1 MKSYLSVIFLFSI
14 ALNLSAQSKSP
25 VNKATTKVSVDQ
37 VIGSWQLV
45 NYQYGPQAKKRKP
58 LTLCD
63 TLLRW
68 NFFQDSL
75 TKKTYLKVVNSEE
88 CADFG
93 FESDWQLSGNTIL
106 IKRTKILGFGGVSA
120 SGSFLIKQVT
130 QDQLILEFQKNK
142 YIFRK
147 S

>member
-1 MKSYLSVIFLFSI
+1 MKSLLSVIFLFSI
-14 ALNLSAQSKSP
+14 ALNLSAQSKPP

-142 YIFRK
+142 YIFRM

>member
-1 MKSYLSVIFLFSI
+1 MKSLLSVIFLLLF
-14 ALNLSAQSKSP
+14 ALNLSAQSKPP
-25 VNKATTKVSVDQ
+25 VNKATTKVSLDQ

-58 LTLCD
+58 LTTCD

-88 CADFG
+88 CTDFG

>member
-1 MKSYLSVIFLFSI
+1 MKSLLSVIFLFSI
-14 ALNLSAQSKSP
+14 AFNLSAQSKPP

-58 LTLCD
+58 LTQCD